1 MTNAHYPPYP
11 AYKPSGAD
19 WLGDIPAHWEVRR
32 LKFVA
37 SQVTF
42 KLDQKPSDKIYLG
55 LESIESGTGRLLPDL
70 LADTVE
76 SVVSAFQ
83 SGDVLFN
90 KLRPYL
96 AKVVHAD
103 FDGVCTSELM
113 VLRPNCGLLHNRFLF
128 YLMLSHGFISIVNA
142 MTYGAKMPRASPSYI
157 ANLAICLPPLAEQRV
172 IAEYLDRETAH
183 VDALIAK
190 KRELLDL
197 LERQRTALI
206 SHAVTKGLNPAA
218 PLKPSGVDW
227 LGEIP
232 AHWEVVPLKYR
243 FDVRLGKMLQS
254 QPLSYYDTKEPY
266 LRAANILWGRVD
278 LSDLK
283 EMWFSPTE
291 KEVYAL
297 KTGDLLVSE
306 GGDVGRSAIW
316 KGELENCFFQNA
328 INRVRSRGEHSTKF
342 LFYWLFFLKQAGYID
357 IICNKSTI
365 AHYTAIKVANTVVA
379 LPPLNEE
386 KSIVDYLDRETAQI
400 DRLKGEV
407 EASIDLLQRYRT
419 ALISAAVT
427 GKIDVRAPAAASC
440 PSA

>member
-1 MTNAHYPPYP
+1 MTNAHYHLPYP

-142 MTYGAKMPRASPSYI
+142 MTYGVKMPRASPSYI

-206 SHAVTKGLNPAA
+206 SHAVTKGLNPAT

-232 AHWEVVPLKYR
+232 AHWEVRRLK
-243 FDVRLGKMLQS
+243 FVAS
-254 QPLSYYDTKEPY
+254 INP
-266 LRAANILWGRVD
+266 
-278 LSDLK
+278 
-283 EMWFSPTE
+283 
-291 KEVYAL
+291 
-297 KTGDLLVSE
+297 DLLS
-306 GGDVGRSAIW
+306 
-316 KGELENCFFQNA
+316 
-328 INRVRSRGEHSTKF
+328 
-342 LFYWLFFLKQAGYID
+342 
-357 IICNKSTI
+357 
-365 AHYTAIKVANTVVA
+365 
-379 LPPLNEE
+379 
-386 KSIVDYLDRETAQI
+386 
-400 DRLKGEV
+400 
-407 EASIDLLQRYRT
+407 
-419 ALISAAVT
+419 
-427 GKIDVRAPAAASC
+427 
-440 PSA
+440 